1 MASWVLALQR
11 ILNIKKHNNAPQF
24 AMRRLTHSFAALTLA
39 SGMCGSPA
47 MGHGEK
53 SHPSAPAP
61 TGALTTNNPA
71 PPADATSPLPFN
83 FGGPFELIDH
93 NGEIRSDKDFR
104 GKFMLVFFGYVQC
117 QSLCP
122 IALQRAALA
131 LDSLDADEA
140 AQIQPLAITI
150 DPENDTPDALKHHVK
165 TIHPR
170 LIGLTGDKN
179 QVKAAAAAYG
189 VDTRLIGAAPNGAP
203 VYAHGSF
210 LFLMGPDGIFVTLL
224 PPTLGEAAMANIL
237 KKYLR
242 KIPG

>member
-1 MASWVLALQR
+1 M
-11 ILNIKKHNNAPQF
+11 IL
-24 AMRRLTHSFAALTLA
+24 RRFTQCFAALALA
-39 SGMCGSPA
+39 SSVLAAPVW
-47 MGHGEK
+47 GHGVK
-53 SHPSAPAP
+53 SHPTASALSS
-61 TGALTTNNPA
+61 ALNNNAA
-71 PPADATSPLPFN
+71 PPASVATPLPFN

-131 LDSLDADEA
+131 LDRLDAKDA
-140 AQIQPLAITI
+140 ARIEPLAITI
-150 DPENDTPDALKHHVK
+150 DPENDTPEALRRHVK

-170 LIGLTGDKN
+170 LIGLTGDMA

-210 LFLMGPDGIFVTLL
+210 LFLMGPDGKFATLL
-224 PPTLGEAAMANIL
+224 PPTLGDAAMAKIFE
-237 KKYLR
+237 KYLR
-242 KIPG
+242 KFPG